1 MIHVNIRGFSKVL
14 SAVVVLAMMTGSA
27 HAGQDPEP
35 TYPPDGTWLAFATS
49 GSVKR
54 PFMDTY
60 TSDPNQHGWSGTV
73 VCTLAQGRVL
83 LPLGP
88 GGALISVT
96 GTQTGQGSWMRVEK
110 NVYAFT
116 AWRILTDPD
125 GKAAGWVKFVGSNHA
140 GCAGPFF
147 RGDQRGLLHAGL
159 RHTANPVA
167 VNADRRVARGGRSSV
182 KSAGAKRP
190 HPTSTGH

>member
-1 MIHVNIRGFSKVL
+1 MIHVNLRGFSKVL
-14 SAVVVLAMMTGSA
+14 STVVVLALLTGSVL
-27 HAGQDPEP
+27 AGQDSEP
-35 TYPPDGTWLAFATS
+35 TYTPEGTWLAFATT
-49 GSVKR
+49 GNVTR

-60 TSDPNQHGWSGTV
+60 VSDQNQHGWSGTL

-96 GTQTGQGSWMRVEK
+96 GTQTGQGSWRRVEK

-125 GKAAGWVKFVGSNHA
+125 GKAAGWIQFWGSIRPDAPDHFFGEISAAFYTLDFVALPIPSQPTPTEG
-140 GCAGPFF
+140 
-147 RGDQRGLLHAGL
+147 
-159 RHTANPVA
+159 
-167 VNADRRVARGGRSSV
+167 RRVAV
-182 KSAGAKRP
+182 KAP
-190 HPTSTGH
+190 

>member
-1 MIHVNIRGFSKVL
+1 
-14 SAVVVLAMMTGSA
+14 
-27 HAGQDPEP
+27 
-35 TYPPDGTWLAFATS
+35 
-49 GSVKR
+49 
-54 PFMDTY
+54 MDTY
-60 TSDPNQHGWSGTV
+60 ASHQNLHGWSGTV

-125 GKAAGWVKFVGSNHA
+125 GKAAGWAQFWGSIRPDAPDHFLGEISAAFYTLDFVALPIPSPPTPTEGW
-140 GCAGPFF
+140 
-147 RGDQRGLLHAGL
+147 R
-159 RHTANPVA
+159 VA
-167 VNADRRVARGGRSSV
+167 VKAQ
-182 KSAGAKRP
+182 
-190 HPTSTGH
+190 

>member
-1 MIHVNIRGFSKVL
+1 MIRVNIRGFSNVL
-14 SAVVVLAMMTGSA
+14 SAVVVLAMMAGSA

-35 TYPPDGTWLAFATS
+35 TYPPDGTWLAFAST

-60 TSDPNQHGWSGTV
+60 VSDQNRHGWSGTL

-83 LPLGP
+83 LPLGV

-96 GTQTGQGSWMRVEK
+96 GTQTGQGSWRRAEK

-116 AWRILTDPD
+116 AWRILTDLD
-125 GKAAGWVKFVGSNHA
+125 GKAAGWVHFWGAIRPDAPDHFLGEISAAFYTLDFVALPIPSQSTPTEGW
-140 GCAGPFF
+140 
-147 RGDQRGLLHAGL
+147 
-159 RHTANPVA
+159 
-167 VNADRRVARGGRSSV
+167 RVTV
-182 KSAGAKRP
+182 E
-190 HPTSTGH
+190 

>member
-1 MIHVNIRGFSKVL
+1 MIQVNMRGFSKVL

-35 TYPPDGTWLAFATS
+35 TYPPEGTWLAFATA
-49 GSVKR
+49 GNVKR

-60 TSDPNQHGWSGTV
+60 ASLQNEHGSRGTV
-73 VCTLAQGRVL
+73 VCTLASGRIL

-88 GGALISVT
+88 QGALISVT
-96 GTQTGQGSWMRVEK
+96 TTQTGQGNWMRVQK

-125 GKAAGWVKFVGSNHA
+125 GKGVGWVRFWGEIKPDAPDHFLGEISAFYTLDFVALPIPPMPLPTEGW
-140 GCAGPFF
+140 
-147 RGDQRGLLHAGL
+147 R
-159 RHTANPVA
+159 VA
-167 VNADRRVARGGRSSV
+167 VQGQ
-182 KSAGAKRP
+182 
-190 HPTSTGH
+190 

>member
-1 MIHVNIRGFSKVL
+1 MIHVSIRGFSKVL
-14 SAVVVLAMMTGSA
+14 SAVVVLAMMTGTT

-35 TYPPDGTWLAFATS
+35 TYPPDGTWLAFAIT
-49 GSVKR
+49 GNVKR

-60 TSDPNQHGWSGTV
+60 VSDQNQHGMRGTV

-96 GTQTGQGSWMRVEK
+96 GTQTGQGSWRRVEK

-116 AWRILTDPD
+116 AWRIMTDLD
-125 GKAAGWVKFVGSNHA
+125 GRAAGWAQFWGSIRPDTPDHFLGEINAAFYTLDFVALPIPSTSTPTEGW
-140 GCAGPFF
+140 
-147 RGDQRGLLHAGL
+147 
-159 RHTANPVA
+159 
-167 VNADRRVARGGRSSV
+167 RVAI
-182 KSAGAKRP
+182 KAQ
-190 HPTSTGH
+190 